1 MVYFLTRRNKHMD
14 THVVIVGN
22 PIDGFEIY
30 GPFENEEEAF
40 EYEESVDTSCW
51 SMPLHAP
58 NGPE

>member
-1 MVYFLTRRNKHMD
+1 MD

-40 EYEESVDTSCW
+40 EYEESVATSCW
-51 SMPLHAP
+51 SMPLNAP
-58 NGPE
+58 KGPE